1 MRGLMVV
8 AGVFGLLYVAGPARG
23 QELPSSPFRYAVF
36 ATGDVTLRDGA
47 RAVEGDV
54 GSNDGTVIVGKRVLV
69 VGSVAGRTIRVRQ
82 QARTGSLFCLLLDA
96 PAGLACDAV
105 TLPLVNPALLPP
117 VQVTPGTTVLRVPPR
132 GSTSPI
138 PAGAY
143 GNVRIGPRGQL
154 VLAGGTYAV
163 RSIRIQPRGELLCAA
178 PCRIG
183 VAETVRL
190 QPDALL
196 GGTDGTR
203 ADQVRVEVAR
213 RAQSPVFAASPRSN
227 VAAVVYAPGGR
238 IDLRNR
244 GNFAGAF
251 VGSRVVVG
259 NGAIVQ
265 ASDS

>member
-1 MRGLMVV
+1 
-8 AGVFGLLYVAGPARG
+8 
-23 QELPSSPFRYAVF
+23 
-36 ATGDVTLRDGA
+36 
-47 RAVEGDV
+47 
-54 GSNDGTVIVGKRVLV
+54 
-69 VGSVAGRTIRVRQ
+69 
-82 QARTGSLFCLLLDA
+82 
-96 PAGLACDAV
+96 
-105 TLPLVNPALLPP
+105 
-117 VQVTPGTTVLRVPPR
+117 
-132 GSTSPI
+132 
-138 PAGAY
+138 
-143 GNVRIGPRGQL
+143 

>member
-36 ATGDVTLRDGA
+36 AIGDVTLRDGA

-143 GNVRIGPRGQL
+143 GNIRIGPRGQL
-154 VLAGGTYAV
+154 VLAG
-163 RSIRIQPRGELLCAA
+163 
-178 PCRIG
+178 
-183 VAETVRL
+183 
-190 QPDALL
+190 
-196 GGTDGTR
+196 GTR